1 MARIKLK
8 IGENE
13 LEVDSRDF
21 YIDNQTL
28 GEIMIVFLN
37 ICQKIKQ
44 KLYMSKIYSYVKSKY
59 NIHRTWFGMFR

>member
-44 KLYMSKIYSYVKSKY
+44 KLYMKQ
-59 NIHRTWFGMFR
+59 NLLLC